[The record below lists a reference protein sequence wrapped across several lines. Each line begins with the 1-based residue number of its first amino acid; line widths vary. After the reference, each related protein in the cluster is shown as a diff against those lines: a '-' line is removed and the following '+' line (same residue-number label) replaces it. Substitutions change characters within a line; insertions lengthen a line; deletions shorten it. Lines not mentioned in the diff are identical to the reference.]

1 MHRFELG
8 KRKAS
13 PSVPRPCV
21 RAATS
26 NRRNLPR
33 IASFRAQP
41 AARTHGA
48 PHPPPADTWGAA
60 ARPADARN
68 NVAERPAWGAAAER
82 NPPHGRTG
90 AAVRHADARGAA
102 SPSTCAPPH
111 PAPAHLRAGSLCR
124 AFSTCFA
131 AAAND
136 RVKMTSC
143 CCAAALLAQTAHAGA
158 RIIRGAR
165 RPSGRRG
172 IMRHAA
178 PRTKEAPCQ
187 REPTRSPLRST
198 T

>member
-1 MHRFELG
+1 MQQPQTVKTCQESQVFE
-8 KRKAS
+8 
-13 PSVPRPCV
+13 
-21 RAATS
+21 
-26 NRRNLPR
+26 RNPPL
-33 IASFRAQP
+33 
-41 AARTHGA
+41 RTHGA
-48 PHPPPADTWGAA
+48 PQPSAARPTDAWGAA
-60 ARPADARN
+60 ARPARG
-68 NVAERPAWGAAAER
+68 RTQQRSRTPPAWGAAAER
-82 NPPHGRTG
+82 PPPHG
-90 AAVRHADARGAA
+90 
-102 SPSTCAPPH
+102 APQPAQRACPH
-111 PAPAHLRAGSLCR
+111 PAPAHLRAGSSCR

-136 RVKMTSC
+136 RVKITSC

-172 IMRHAA
+172 IMRRAA

>member
-1 MHRFELG
+1 MQQPQTVKTCQESQVFE
-8 KRKAS
+8 RN
-13 PSVPRPCV
+13 PPCGHMG
-21 RAATS
+21 
-26 NRRNLPR
+26 RR
-33 IASFRAQP
+33 SRAQP
-41 AARTHGA
+41 APRTHGA
-48 PHPPPADTWGAA
+48 PQPAP
-60 ARPADARN
+60 RADARN
-68 NVAERPAWGAAAER
+68 NAAEPPPAWGAAAER
-82 NPPHGRTG
+82 PPPHG
-90 AAVRHADARGAA
+90 
-102 SPSTCAPPH
+102 APQPAQRACPH
-111 PAPAHLRAGSLCR
+111 PAPAHLRAGSSCR

-136 RVKMTSC
+136 RVKITSC

-172 IMRHAA
+172 IMRRAA

>member
-1 MHRFELG
+1 MPSVLTHRFELG

-48 PHPPPADTWGAA
+48 PQPPLRTHGAPQPAPRTHATTQPSA
-60 ARPADARN
+60 PL
-68 NVAERPAWGAAAER
+68 
-82 NPPHGRTG
+82 RTG
-90 AAVRHADARGAA
+90 CRIPPNV
-102 SPSTCAPPH
+102 CAPH
-111 PAPAHLRAGSLCR
+111 PAPARLRAGSSCR

-136 RVKMTSC
+136 RVKITSC

>member
-1 MHRFELG
+1 MRFRLA
-8 KRKAS
+8 RLAS
-13 PSVPRPCV
+13 VAVCDTTAAVCV
-21 RAATS
+21 MPAATCALS
-26 NRRNLPR
+26 LPACAR
-33 IASFRAQP
+33 EIAFAGRFSS
-41 AARTHGA
+41 AARR
-48 PHPPPADTWGAA
+48 AD
-60 ARPADARN
+60 
-68 NVAERPAWGAAAER
+68 AWGAAAE
-82 NPPHGRTG
+82 PPPLRTG
-90 AAVRHADARGAA
+90 CRIPPNVRA
-102 SPSTCAPPH
+102 PH
-111 PAPAHLRAGSLCR
+111 PAPAYLRAGSSCR

-136 RVKMTSC
+136 RVKITSC

>member
-8 KRKAS
+8 KRKACRL
-13 PSVPRPCV
+13 VPRPCV

-26 NRRNLPR
+26 NRQNLPR

-41 AARTHGA
+41 PLRTHGAPQPAARTHGA
-48 PHPPPADTWGAA
+48 PQPAPRTHTTTQ
-60 ARPADARN
+60 PN
-68 NVAERPAWGAAAER
+68 PPAWGAAAER
-82 NPPHGRTG
+82 PPPHG
-90 AAVRHADARGAA
+90 
-102 SPSTCAPPH
+102 APQPAQRACPH
-111 PAPAHLRAGSLCR
+111 PAPAHLRAGSSCR

-136 RVKMTSC
+136 HVKITSC
-143 CCAAALLAQTAHAGA
+143 CCAAALLAQAAHAGA

>member
-1 MHRFELG
+1 MPSVLTHRFELG
-8 KRKAS
+8 KRKACRL
-13 PSVPRPCV
+13 VPRLCV

-26 NRRNLPR
+26 NRQNLPR

-41 AARTHGA
+41 
-48 PHPPPADTWGAA
+48 PPADTWGAA
-60 ARPADARN
+60 AERSPPHGRMGRRSPPRARTHATTQPN
-68 NVAERPAWGAAAER
+68 PPAWGAAAER
-82 NPPHGRTG
+82 PPPHG
-90 AAVRHADARGAA
+90 
-102 SPSTCAPPH
+102 APQPAQRACPH
-111 PAPAHLRAGSLCR
+111 PAPAHLRAGSSCR

-131 AAAND
+131 AAANG
-136 RVKMTSC
+136 RVKITSC

-172 IMRHAA
+172 IMRRAA

>member
-1 MHRFELG
+1 MPSVLMHRFELG
-8 KRKAS
+8 KRKACRL
-13 PSVPRPCV
+13 VPRLCV
-21 RAATS
+21 RVATS
-26 NRRNLPR
+26 NRQNLPR

-41 AARTHGA
+41 PSAR
-48 PHPPPADTWGAA
+48 GAA

-68 NVAERPAWGAAAER
+68 NAAEPPPAWGAAAER

-102 SPSTCAPPH
+102 SLLTCAPH
-111 PAPAHLRAGSLCR
+111 PAPAHLRAGSSCR

-131 AAAND
+131 AASSD
-136 RVKMTSC
+136 RVKITSC

>member
-1 MHRFELG
+1 MPSVLTHRFELG
-8 KRKAS
+8 KRKACRL
-13 PSVPRPCV
+13 VPRLCV

-26 NRRNLPR
+26 NRQNLPR

-41 AARTHGA
+41 PSAR
-48 PHPPPADTWGAA
+48 GAA

-68 NVAERPAWGAAAER
+68 NAAE
-82 NPPHGRTG
+82 PPPRMGRCSRAQPAARTHGSRSPPCGRTG
-90 AAVRHADARGAA
+90 CRIPPNVR
-102 SPSTCAPPH
+102 PPH
-111 PAPAHLRAGSLCR
+111 PAPAHLRAGSSCR

-131 AAAND
+131 AASSD
-136 RVKMTSC
+136 RVKITSC